1 MFGNTGGFSF
11 GAGNTGINPFV
22 QSQPAAPQATPS
34 FSFGGNTSTT
44 NAAPSFGG
52 FGSGGQGTASN
63 APQSGDMQISPPA
76 SPEKGTDLNAAPTAS
91 IFGTMSGSTSA
102 APSNPFA
109 AAKPA
114 ETPKPAFSFGQ
125 TPVKSGATNATPTF
139 SGFGAPAASQPAAQ
153 EAPAAAKSVSSF
165 GASGSA
171 PAFSFG
177 QPAVSSASPAP
188 TTSNNGF
195 SSTAPITNGAPSV
208 SASPFK
214 GFAAPAPTTQSS
226 TGNMFG
232 SMPPPTASTTQTSP
246 PKSTFNMFGSKPEV
260 SGNASTT
267 NTPVASSYPTLPSN
281 NTTSTQTSTKTGA
294 LDEALPAQ
302 SASALGFRALNSSF
316 LAACGTLPDNADWTE
331 IMKAYLS
338 EALKVKDQK
347 VPAEASTTKRPLE
360 EDTATEE
367 PAKRMRSETNNTT
380 QPVTASPSKSKT
392 ANLFQSILDKKDG
405 EAASPE
411 KPAGSLFSSVGT
423 TTPEGSPA
431 KSVFGGFGSTT
442 SNNNTQSDPPPF
454 NPFGSIKKAPT
465 SQTTKVDDAPVNP
478 FASVKKAPNTTFGAP
493 PTTKSAPVEQ
503 AATPPA
509 FNVFQQK
516 PTPANPTSQST
527 ASNPFQLKTP
537 PANASS
543 SDAPAIQVPKFGAG
557 PAGGSNFMAAFG
569 AKAKAD
575 TEKMLA
581 EAKAKRKAEDF
592 DSEDDDEAEWERKDA
607 EAQAKKRAEI
617 EAAAKSPVPK
627 FGAATASP
635 AGFMASFGARA
646 KADTDKML
654 AEAKAKRKADD
665 FDSEEDD
672 EAEWEKKDAEE
683 QARKRAEMDLAA
695 KKTAKFVP
703 GKGFVFEDAADVDT
717 TAGRPDSSAETTK
730 PAPSQS
736 GSIFGSAAQPATTS
750 SNPFAKFADAP
761 SNDKDDTDDDNAAD
775 DEQETTK
782 PAASMGNSLFD
793 RVTPASPKAQPAPG
807 LFSFSASTAASPA
820 QDNTWKQG
828 TPIKFGGEAPTV
840 NFTSPTPQKPG
851 DTGSKSPFGSLFP
864 AGTTTPTGSPAAKP
878 VSTGFTFGAPPKT
891 STTTAPSAPSS
902 GFSFLST
909 PAAASIANSPV
920 TSRASSPGIPAS
932 STGSITGEAAGG
944 DDGDAEETLPQHD
957 FTSLTAEEQAAE
969 DVLFEVE
976 RARASLFNSESRAW
990 DVKGTGP
997 LRVLQNKE
1005 SGVVRLLQRIA
1016 PSGKVTVNTRL
1027 LKAIR
1032 YEAVGKGSVKFAVPR
1047 EGGKMETWVVKMKED
1062 VKAQEMAEVC
1072 EANKGT

>member
-22 QSQPAAPQATPS
+22 QSQPAAPQPAPS
-34 FSFGGNTSTT
+34 FSFGASTSTA

-52 FGSGGQGTASN
+52 FGSGGQGATSIA
-63 APQSGDMQISPPA
+63 AQSGDMQISPPA
-76 SPEKGTDLNAAPTAS
+76 SPEKGTGLTAAPTAS
-91 IFGTMSGSTSA
+91 IFSTMSGSTSA
-102 APSNPFA
+102 PPSNPFA

-125 TPVKSGATNATPTF
+125 TPVKSGTTNATPTF
-139 SGFGAPAASQPAAQ
+139 SGFGAPASPQSSDQ
-153 EAPAAAKSVSSF
+153 EAPAATKSLSSF
-165 GASGSA
+165 GGSTSA
-171 PAFSFG
+171 PTFSFG
-177 QPAVSSASPAP
+177 QPAAAS
-188 TTSNNGF
+188 NGF
-195 SSTAPITNGAPSV
+195 SSNTSTTNDAPSA
-208 SASPFK
+208 STSPFK
-214 GFAAPAPTTQSS
+214 GFAAPTTTAQLA

-232 SMPPPTASTTQTSP
+232 SMPPPAAPTTQTSP
-246 PKSTFNMFGSKPEV
+246 PTPALNMFGSKPDA
-260 SGNASTT
+260 SGSTPAT
-267 NTPVASSYPTLPSN
+267 NTHAASSYPTLPSN
-281 NTTSTQTSTKTGA
+281 DATNTQTSTKTA
-294 LDEALPAQ
+294 ELNEAQLIQ
-302 SASALGFRALNSSF
+302 SASASGFRALNSSF
-316 LAACGTLPDNADWTE
+316 LAACGTLPNNVDWTE

-338 EALKVKDQK
+338 EALKVKEQRL
-347 VPAEASTTKRPLE
+347 PAVASATKRPLE
-360 EDTATEE
+360 EDPAASE
-367 PAKRMRSETNNTT
+367 PAKRVRSETSNNP
-380 QPVTASPSKSKT
+380 QPVTASPNKSKT

-411 KPAGSLFSSVGT
+411 KPAGNLFSSAGT

-431 KSVFGGFGSTT
+431 KAVFGGFGSTT
-442 SNNNTQSDPPPF
+442 NNNNTQSDAPPF
-454 NPFGSIKKAPT
+454 NPFGAIKKAPT
-465 SQTTKVDDAPVNP
+465 TQTTKPDEVPPNP
-478 FASVKKAPNTTFGAP
+478 FASVKKAPTTTFGAQSINNNSP
-493 PTTKSAPVEQ
+493 AATKSVPAEQ
-503 AATPPA
+503 AATPPI
-509 FNVFQQK
+509 FNMFQQK
-516 PTPANPTSQST
+516 PTSTDSTSQST
-527 ASNPFQLKTP
+527 ASSPSQSKTP
-537 PANASS
+537 TANTTS
-543 SDAPAIQVPKFGAG
+543 SDAPAIQVPKFGSGA
-557 PAGGSNFMAAFG
+557 AGSNFMAAFG

-592 DSEDDDEAEWERKDA
+592 DSEDDDEEEWERKDA
-607 EAQAKKRAEI
+607 EAQAKKKADI
-617 EAAAKSPVPK
+617 DAAAKAPVPK

-654 AEAKAKRKADD
+654 AEAKAKRKAED

-683 QARKRAEMDLAA
+683 QARKKAEMDLAV

-703 GKGFVFEDAADVDT
+703 GKGFVFEDAADVESS
-717 TAGRPDSSAETTK
+717 AGRPESSTENTK
-730 PAPSQS
+730 SVPSQ
-736 GSIFGSAAQPATTS
+736 GASIFGSAAQPATEP
-750 SNPFAKFADAP
+750 SNPFAKFASAP
-761 SNDKDDTDDDNAAD
+761 TNDKEDADDDDTAD

-782 PAASMGNSLFD
+782 PAASKGNSLFD

-807 LFSFSASTAASPA
+807 LFSFGASSAPSPA

-828 TPIKFGGEAPTV
+828 TPIKFGGEAPNV
-840 NFTSPTPQKPG
+840 KFTSPTPQKPG
-851 DTGSKSPFGSLFP
+851 ETGNKSPFGSLFP

-878 VSTGFTFGAPPKT
+878 LSTGFTFGAPPKAP
-891 STTTAPSAPSS
+891 TTTAPPASS
-902 GFSFLST
+902 GGFSFLST
-909 PAAASIANSPV
+909 PAAASLANSPA

-944 DDGDAEETLPQHD
+944 EDGDAEEVLPQND
-957 FTSLTAEEQAAE
+957 FTSLTAEEQATE

-976 RARASLFNSESRAW
+976 RARASLYNSENRAW

-1047 EGGKMETWVVKMKED
+1047 EGGKMETWLVKMKED

-1072 EANKGT
+1072 EANKGG